1 MKIALIGYGKM
12 GQEVEKAALS
22 SGKHTIS
29 SISLR
34 TPQDKLDIGGIKSSD
49 VVIDFTAPSIVIDTL
64 KTITPLKKNIVMG
77 TTGWYDHT
85 DLVKKMV
92 KDSGIGFIYG
102 QNFSIGANIF
112 FKIVEFASS
121 ISSKFEEY
129 DIYGLEV
136 HHSAK
141 IDSPS
146 GTAKKLSELIIKNYP
161 SKKVLLNQS
170 INRKIEKHELH
181 FASLRAGSNPGFHE
195 IVLDSP
201 ADEIKLSHSA
211 RGRMGF
217 AKGAVLAAEFIKDK
231 KGFFHFDELFK

>member
-12 GQEVEKAALS
+12 GQEVEKAALA
-22 SGKHTIS
+22 SGKHTII

-34 TPQDKLDIGGIKSSD
+34 TPQDKLDIEGIKSSE
-49 VVIDFTAPSIVIDTL
+49 VVIDFTAPVIVIDTL
-64 KTITPLKKNIVMG
+64 KQIAPLKKNIVMG
-77 TTGWYDHT
+77 TTGWYE
-85 DLVKKMV
+85 DLDKVKKIV
-92 KDSGIGFIYG
+92 EENGIGFIYG
-102 QNFSIGANIF
+102 QNFSIGANLF
-112 FKIVEFASS
+112 FKIVEYASKLAG
-121 ISSKFEEY
+121 KFEDY
-129 DIYGLEV
+129 DIYGSEV

-146 GTAKKLSELIIKNYP
+146 GTAKKLSEIIIKNFP
-161 SKKVLLNQS
+161 SKKILLTQS

-195 IVLDSP
+195 VVFDSP

-217 AKGAVLAAEFIKDK
+217 ANGAVKAAEFIYNK
-231 KGFFHFDELFK
+231 KGFYHFDELFK